1 MPLGLQAKILRV
13 LQERVVERLGENRP
27 RQVDVR
33 IVAAAKS
40 DLSADIASGRF
51 REDLFYRLAT
61 VDIRIPPL
69 RQRQGDIGLLF
80 GHFAS
85 LAACRYGRPIRPVPA
100 ERIAQLQQQQW
111 RGNVRELKAQ
121 AERFALGLDEPVA
134 AADDEAFGADALT
147 LPERMASYEA
157 HLISEAYNLSEGN
170 AVRAAASLGIPLRT
184 FNEKLARRGLTDLR
198 KRRSQID
205 DDR

>member
-1 MPLGLQAKILRV
+1 FGHVKGAFTGAIADREGKFEHAAGGTVFLDEIESMPLGLQAKILRV

-40 DLSADIASGRF
+40 DLSADIAAGRF

-69 RQRQGDIGLLF
+69 RQRRGDIGLLF

-85 LAACRYGRPIRPVPA
+85 LAACRYGRPIRAVPA
-100 ERIAQLQQQQW
+100 ERIAQLRQQEW
-111 RGNVRELKAQ
+111 RG
-121 AERFALGLDEPVA
+121 
-134 AADDEAFGADALT
+134 
-147 LPERMASYEA
+147 
-157 HLISEAYNLSEGN
+157 
-170 AVRAAASLGIPLRT
+170 
-184 FNEKLARRGLTDLR
+184 
-198 KRRSQID
+198 
-205 DDR
+205 